1 MKLSVKKRPSS
12 DQESNTAPGSV
23 LEDSTVPELTKS
35 LIPKRPR
42 LQDFDLLSLTF
53 PQKLWKITGSASY
66 KSITWNHEG
75 NLVMIDESLFK
86 VIQGASGP
94 FRAFET
100 DSMKRFICQLSLHSF
115 TKIRQGFDKTA
126 TGKEEPPQRSSQS
139 AGECEVRITGVF
151 PNSTTHNKQAC
162 TARSLQ
168 QEAPSTGDTFSQD
181 QGSQAGADDN
191 ADTSNVAQGNT
202 AGDPEMTGNVLTHF
216 FSACTSYHASEPG
229 SASTSVT
236 ASAYNFVPPVQPPG
250 ATMCCPGLPYP
261 DCWLPFCNP
270 WFSMPMMAA
279 ASAFSMSGSLHHHQ
293 ALPHHHHCTNCN
305 CTSPSG
311 PPSTRGAP
319 KNPEYMWPNKSH

>member
-35 LIPKRPR
+35 LIPKRPS
-42 LQDFDLLSLTF
+42 LQDSDLLSLTF

-86 VIQGASGP
+86 KEIQGASGP

-126 TGKEEPPQRSSQS
+126 TGKEEPPQFYYNANFQRDHPHLL
-139 AGECEVRITGVF
+139 GNVKRRVRIKGVF

-202 AGDPEMTGNVLTHF
+202 AGDPEMTENVLTHF
-216 FSACTSYHASEPG
+216 FSACTSNHASKPG
-229 SASTSVT
+229 SASTSVS
-236 ASAYNFVPPVQPPG
+236 ASAYNFVPPIQPPG
-250 ATMCCPGLPYP
+250 ATMCCPET
-261 DCWLPFCNP
+261 F
-270 WFSMPMMAA
+270 
-279 ASAFSMSGSLHHHQ
+279 
-293 ALPHHHHCTNCN
+293 
-305 CTSPSG
+305 
-311 PPSTRGAP
+311 
-319 KNPEYMWPNKSH
+319 